1 MCKPAASRGAQQK
14 IVQERG
20 CNVIAELD
28 RSKRALRLS
37 LKADLLSVR
46 DEVRAELSDRLSQKL
61 LGLSRVREASMVLLF
76 LPMPHEP
83 DLTHLARSLIERG
96 VTVCLPRI
104 DWERGVFR
112 PCRVA
117 SVDEGLEI
125 RRYNVPEPPVDA
137 PEVDPVS
144 LDVVLAPA
152 LAFDRLGN
160 RLGQGAG
167 MYDRFLSDSMLRAWV
182 CGVGY
187 ESQLVS
193 GLPAGPDD
201 QKVDAVATDR
211 RLLLFPGRQRQGMD

>member
-1 MCKPAASRGAQQK
+1 
-14 IVQERG
+14 
-20 CNVIAELD
+20 VIAETE
-28 RSKRALRLS
+28 RSKRALRLA
-37 LKADLLSVR
+37 LKADLLSVGV
-46 DEVRAELSDRLSQKL
+46 EVRAALSDRLSQKL
-61 LGLSRVREASMVLLF
+61 LALPRVGEASAVLVF

-83 DLTHLARSLIERG
+83 DLTNLARSLLHQG

-104 DWERGVFR
+104 DWDRNVFR
-112 PCRVA
+112 ACQIS

-125 RRYNVPEPPVDA
+125 RRYNVPEPAADA
-137 PEVDPVS
+137 PEIDPQS
-144 LDVVLAPA
+144 LDVVLTPA
-152 LAFDRLGN
+152 LAFDRIGN

-167 MYDRFLSDSMLRAWV
+167 MYDRFLAKRNLRAWV

-193 GLPAGPDD
+193 SLPEGPND